1 MQVACWPKSFHA
13 NQLTEHEFF
22 PLVQLQAASFW
33 NSDCVPRGETH
44 QQRCFPVS
52 KPWKLGRKLEAWKI
66 SIYKPLGKG
75 TWEAARRIVPV
86 DCCVKVQTLSGW
98 RETDNVKQ
106 ITNRLP
112 CYQQVAVLPGW
123 NPSWQ
128 NQVKTKAFECVQRF
142 QVGKSQNFSTSGHT
156 MMSLRLIV
164 VYLQWTGECI
174 RRWAQIRLTFAGG
187 PKPDRCVGLA

>member
-1 MQVACWPKSFHA
+1 MACWTKSFHA
-13 NQLTEHEFF
+13 KQLTEHEFF

-156 MMSLRLIV
+156 MMTLRLIV
-164 VYLQWTGECI
+164 ALVKCFFIHHILGQKCSC
-174 RRWAQIRLTFAGG
+174 QIGSNWIKLICSNR
-187 PKPDRCVGLA
+187 DI